1 MKVREI
7 KDTHKRLIG
16 RVSTL
21 KRMLEKRKERIINN
35 KMEMWEI
42 QKELDVRQ
50 TQLKKVVKVWKFT
63 PSFKRKRRG
72 KYYYWIGFVQLLK
85 RNPSEFH
92 IGTDEVFNKNSKT
105 YWINRIR
112 ESFLKKI
119 TEKDFEGYL
128 RGEKSKF
135 GTE

>member
-21 KRMLEKRKERIINN
+21 KRMLEKRKERNINN

-50 TQLKKVVKVWKFT
+50 TQLKKVVKVWEFT

-72 KYYYWIGFVQLLK
+72 EYYYWYGYVKFLK
-85 RNPSEFH
+85 KNPKEFH
-92 IGTDEVFNKNSKT
+92 IGTDETFNKNSKT
-105 YWINRIR
+105 YWIKNVRNRFI
-112 ESFLKKI
+112 KYI
-119 TEKDFEGYL
+119 TEKQLEGYL
-128 RGEKSKF
+128 RGEKSQF